1 MQAEQEP
8 MSDPKRLILIVEDEE
23 PARRLF
29 AAALEQH
36 GYQVLQAGSAEEA
49 LVVAEGAEQPIDAL
63 LMDIML
69 PDSWGTRLAQSLR
82 VLHPDMGIIYASG
95 YAHDDPIMMSG
106 IDSETRFLHK
116 PFEISDLIDEVSSV
130 LENGP
135 ESARA
140 GDR

>member
-1 MQAEQEP
+1 
-8 MSDPKRLILIVEDEE
+8 MSEHKKLILIVEDEE

-36 GYQVLQAGSAEEA
+36 GYQVLQAASAEEA
-49 LVVAEGAEQPIDAL
+49 LLVAEGASQAIDAL

-82 VLHPDMGIIYASG
+82 VLHPEMGVIYASG
-95 YAHDDPIMMSG
+95 YAQDDPIMMSG
-106 IDSETRFLHK
+106 IDPETRFLHK
-116 PFEISDLIDEVSSV
+116 PFEIAELLNEVSAI

-140 GDR
+140 GDV